1 LFWGDDLS
9 DFISVIVVLII
20 MTNFL
25 LLAAGSLSASVR
37 IIGFQGLALGVLPL
51 VVHQEGLTFRLL
63 AIAALVMI
71 LKGVIFPRLLLR
83 SLRELGSARA
93 ITFYVGPIASLL
105 VGIVVLGSSLWWG
118 YVLPLPEHTP
128 YTLAIPMV
136 FFTIVTGLFLIVS
149 RRQALMQIVGY
160 LALENGIY
168 AFGVFFAQSESMLI
182 ELGILLDVFV
192 GVFIMGVM
200 VFHISRQFDSIETS
214 QLSTLRDWIQSEQS
228 PARKDEAHL

>member
-1 LFWGDDLS
+1 MSDL
-9 DFISVIVVLII
+9 ISVLVVLII
-20 MTNFL
+20 MTDFL
-25 LLAAGSLSASVR
+25 LLAAGSLRAAVR
-37 IIGFQGLALGVLPL
+37 IIGFQGLALGMLPL
-51 VVHQEGLTFRLL
+51 VVHQSGLNLRLA
-63 AIAALVMI
+63 AIAVLVI
-71 LKGVIFPRLLLR
+71 ALKGVIFPRFLMR
-83 SLRELGSARA
+83 SLRESGTGRA
-93 ITFYVGPIASLL
+93 ITSYVGPIASLL
-105 VGIVVLGSSLWWG
+105 VGILVLGSSLWWG

-149 RRQALMQIVGY
+149 RRQALMQIIGY

-200 VFHISRQFDSIETS
+200 VFHISRQFDSIETQ
-214 QLSTLRDWIQSEQS
+214 QLSTLRDWIRSSKE
-228 PARKDEAHL
+228 AEVKDQA

>member
-1 LFWGDDLS
+1 MNDL
-9 DFISVIVVLII
+9 IGVIVVLII

-25 LLAAGSLSASVR
+25 LLAAGSLRASVR
-37 IIGFQGLALGVLPL
+37 IIGLQGLALGVLPL
-51 VVHQEGLTFRLL
+51 CVHQGGLTIRLL
-63 AIAALVMI
+63 FIAVLVII
-71 LKGVIFPRLLLR
+71 LKGLVFPRLLMR
-83 SLRELGSARA
+83 SLRESGSARA

-105 VGIVVLGSSLWWG
+105 IGIFVLGSSLWWG
-118 YVLPLPEHTP
+118 YVLPLPEATP
-128 YTLAIPMV
+128 YSLAIPMV

-200 VFHISRQFDSIETS
+200 VFHISREFDNIETS
-214 QLSTLRDWIQSEQS
+214 QLSTLRDWIHSRND
-228 PARKDEAHL
+228 AAAKKDGR